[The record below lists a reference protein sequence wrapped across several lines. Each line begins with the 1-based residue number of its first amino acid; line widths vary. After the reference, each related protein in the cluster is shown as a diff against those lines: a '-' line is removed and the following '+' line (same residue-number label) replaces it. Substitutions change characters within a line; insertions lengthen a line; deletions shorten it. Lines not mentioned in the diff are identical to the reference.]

1 MSGEEIFIFFILIP
15 FIIGGI
21 SMAKF
26 QRMFF
31 NRYNAVYHPKDPVSV
46 VDLVALFQ
54 KDPSKASKIL
64 KKDFFKIFFFRG
76 NLYFKK
82 YDDSMLN
89 RYAFLVRLIFLI
101 LFLVPLLGISLI
113 LFK

>member
-1 MSGEEIFIFFILIP
+1 MSGEEIFVFFVFMP

-21 SMAKF
+21 AMEKF

-31 NRYNAVYHPKDPVSV
+31 NRYNTVYHPKDPVSI
-46 VDLVALFQ
+46 VDLGILFQ
-54 KDPSKASKIL
+54 KDPSKAFKIL
-64 KKDFFKIFFFRG
+64 KKDFLKIFFLRG

-82 YDDSMLN
+82 YDDAKLN

-101 LFLVPLLGISLI
+101 LFLIPLLGILLI
-113 LFK
+113 LSR